1 MTVRGDLALMAMAG
15 LVVVRRTMWLSPSS
29 SSIASVVSETTTVRV
44 RRA

>member
-1 MTVRGDLALMAMAG
+1 MIVRGDLALIVMAG

-29 SSIASVVSETTTVRV
+29 SSMAKVMWETAMVRV